1 MSTMQD
7 VQQTNTSMAE
17 PKQLDIEDAI
27 LARWEDAEETQP
39 SEDEDAVAT
48 SEEEPEALD
57 PSDETEPEPDIE
69 TEDELDEDTDPD
81 DEETADD
88 PDEDDAEED
97 AEDEDEPQLVSD
109 DADVE
114 VTVDGVTERVSVAS
128 LKRLAGQERAL
139 GRKSQETAAQ
149 RKEAEA
155 AMEKSHHLMQAM
167 LAKAEE
173 RAKPYKEIDMLLA
186 SRQMEPQDF
195 QQLRQEAKE
204 AEDNLKFLTEE
215 ADSFYGEIQKRQ
227 QAAQQEA
234 AKQCIKTLQEEM
246 PEWSNQLYNDIR
258 GYAVSIGLPQEQV
271 DQYVDPVVIQLINK
285 ARLYDE
291 GKKVATVKKTKAA
304 TSKKVLRSNKAPDPK
319 AAKKAKAKRNREAMV
334 ASGGNDLDAITATI
348 LSRWEE

>member
-1 MSTMQD
+1 
-7 VQQTNTSMAE
+7 
-17 PKQLDIEDAI
+17 
-27 LARWEDAEETQP
+27 
-39 SEDEDAVAT
+39 
-48 SEEEPEALD
+48 
-57 PSDETEPEPDIE
+57 
-69 TEDELDEDTDPD
+69 
-81 DEETADD
+81 
-88 PDEDDAEED
+88 
-97 AEDEDEPQLVSD
+97 
-109 DADVE
+109 
-114 VTVDGVTERVSVAS
+114 
-128 LKRLAGQERAL
+128 
-139 GRKSQETAAQ
+139 
-149 RKEAEA
+149 
-155 AMEKSHHLMQAM
+155 MEKSHHLMQAM

-186 SRQMEPQDF
+186 SRQMEPEDF

-215 ADSFYGEIQKRQ
+215 ADGFYGEIQKQQ

-234 AKQCIKTLQEEM
+234 AKQCITTLQEEM
-246 PEWSNQLYNDIR
+246 PDWSNQLYNDIR

-319 AAKKAKAKRNREAMV
+319 ASKKAKAKRTREAMV
-334 ASGGNDLDAITATI
+334 ASGGNDLDAIAATI

>member
-27 LARWEDAEETQP
+27 LARWEDADENQP

-48 SEEEPEALD
+48 SDQDEEALD
-57 PSDETEPEPDIE
+57 PGDDFDEDQQVE
-69 TEDELDEDTDPD
+69 TEDELDDDTDRD

-97 AEDEDEPQLVSD
+97 EEDEDEIQLVSD
-109 DADVE
+109 DAEVE
-114 VTVDGVTERVSVAS
+114 VTVDGETQRVSVAS
-128 LKRLAGQERAL
+128 LKRLAGQEQAL
-139 GRKSQETAAQ
+139 TRKSQETAAQ

-155 AMEKSHHLMQAM
+155 AMDKTHHVMQAM

-173 RAKPYKEIDMLLA
+173 QVKPYKEIDMLLA
-186 SRQMEPQDF
+186 SRQMEPEDF
-195 QQLRQEAKE
+195 QQLRMEAKQ

-215 ADSFYGEIQKRQ
+215 ADAFYGDIKKQ
-227 QAAQQEA
+227 QLAAHQEAAQQ
-234 AKQCIKTLQEEM
+234 CVKTLQDEM

-271 DQYVDPVVIQLINK
+271 DQYTDPVVIQLINK

-304 TSKKVLRSNKAPDPK
+304 TAKKVLRSKKAPDPK
-319 AAKKAKAKRNREAMV
+319 ASKKAKADKARQKMIAK
-334 ASGGNDLDAITATI
+334 GGGDLDSITAAI
-348 LSRWEE
+348 LSRWED

>member
-1 MSTMQD
+1 MSN
-7 VQQTNTSMAE
+7 VQQQTTSMSE

-109 DADVE
+109 DAEVE
-114 VTVDGVTERVSVAS
+114 VTVDGETQRVSVAS
-128 LKRLAGQERAL
+128 LKRLAGQEQAL
-139 GRKSQETAAQ
+139 TRKSQETAAQ

-155 AMEKSHHLMQAM
+155 AMDKTHHVMQAM

-173 RAKPYKEIDMLLA
+173 QVRPYKEIDMLLA
-186 SRQMEPQDF
+186 SRQMEPEDF
-195 QQLRQEAKE
+195 QQLRMEAKQ

-215 ADSFYGEIQKRQ
+215 ADAFYGDIKKQ
-227 QAAQQEA
+227 QLAAHQEAAQQ
-234 AKQCIKTLQEEM
+234 CVKTLQDEM

-271 DQYVDPVVIQLINK
+271 DQYTDPVVIQLINK

-304 TSKKVLRSNKAPDPK
+304 TAKKVLRSKKAPDPK
-319 AAKKAKAKRNREAMV
+319 ASKKAKADKARQKMIAK
-334 ASGGNDLDAITATI
+334 GGGDLDSITAAI
-348 LSRWEE
+348 LSRWED